1 MSLLIRYKP
10 KTRIEQL
17 IALISI
23 YSALHKIQVS
33 DTNITLMACLVQYGI
48 NNNTREFVI
57 NRMKLFKTLGQYR
70 NGLTALRN
78 AGLLT
83 KEEHKHSYKIIKDL
97 SYEFNGNGDI
107 DIAIKLEKATLNEKH

>member
-17 IALISI
+17 IALISL
-23 YSALHKIQVS
+23 YSALHKISVS
-33 DTNITLMACLVQYGI
+33 DTNVTLMACLVQYGI
-48 NNNTREFVI
+48 NSTTKDFVI
-57 NRMKLFKTLGQYR
+57 NRMKLFKTAGQYR